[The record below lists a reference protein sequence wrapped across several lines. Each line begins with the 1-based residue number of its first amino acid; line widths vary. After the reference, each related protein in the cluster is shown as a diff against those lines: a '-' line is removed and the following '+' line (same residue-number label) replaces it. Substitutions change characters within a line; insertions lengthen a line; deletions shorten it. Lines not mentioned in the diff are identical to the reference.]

1 MVYQNHASDLSYD
14 IDLSIVE
21 EGVQCIEL
29 RELDGYS
36 VFDWIKIINGAE
48 TVILIDSVFAN
59 LIDQLDL
66 APAADKYYMRKWNR
80 RVDGNPVL
88 IRDWTF
94 VDIEDPEGVRVQS
107 LADVGLGDPAAQSA
121 AAEQNPPTKEK
132 PKHNAGETFTPYGQS
147 SNTLNAAQR
156 LQQQL
161 GLKR

>member
-1 MVYQNHASDLSYD
+1 M
-14 IDLSIVE
+14 
-21 EGVQCIEL
+21 
-29 RELDGYS
+29 
-36 VFDWIKIINGAE
+36 
-48 TVILIDSVFAN
+48 FAN

-66 APAADKYYMRKWNR
+66 APNADKYYMRKWNR

-88 IRDWTF
+88 IRDWNY
-94 VDIEDPEGVRVQS
+94 VDIADPEGVKVQS
-107 LADVGLGDPAAQSA
+107 LADVGLGDPAAQA
-121 AAEQNPPTKEK
+121 KAQEQNPPTK